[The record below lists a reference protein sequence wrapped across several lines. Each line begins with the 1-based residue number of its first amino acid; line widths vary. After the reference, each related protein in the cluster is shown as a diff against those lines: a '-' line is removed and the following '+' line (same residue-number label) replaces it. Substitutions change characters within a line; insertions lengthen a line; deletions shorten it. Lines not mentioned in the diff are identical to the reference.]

1 MPSKKLGEAKSA
13 PGGPQ
18 EHSENDVKTVLEWS
32 APGRPFR
39 KRGKQFYLTAILVM
53 LLFEIILFLF
63 SEYLLMIVVLSLV
76 FVAFAL
82 NSVPPKNFSYRISS
96 EGITVEDRFFLWKE
110 LYDFYFT
117 KKDGYEAVH
126 IRTEAYI
133 PGELILTLGGE
144 PEEKIK
150 KALLPYLSFREYVK
164 PTFMD
169 RAGEWLSKNFP
180 LENK

>member
-1 MPSKKLGEAKSA
+1 MPSKKLSETKST
-13 PGGPQ
+13 PSGPQ
-18 EHSENDVKTVLEWS
+18 KHLENNVITVLEWS
-32 APGRPFR
+32 APGRPFK
-39 KRGKQFYLTAILVM
+39 KRGKQYFLTALLIM
-53 LLFEIILFLF
+53 LLVEIILFLF
-63 SEYLLMIVVLSLV
+63 SEYLLMMVVLSLV

-82 NSVPPKNFSYRISS
+82 AIVPPRDFHYRISS
-96 EGITVEDRFFLWKE
+96 EGITIEDRFFLWKE

-133 PGELILTLGGE
+133 PGELILTLGNE

-169 RAGEWLSKNFP
+169 KAADWLSKNFP